1 MQVPPTLLK
10 KKISFW
16 QSHGLLAEKNNV
28 FYLVEEQD
36 NKQKNQ
42 PAEIVEDFESESVM
56 ASTQDQREE
65 ELQVKCGYK
74 VLFLPCIYVF
84 RHFGLTLLVC

>member
-16 QSHGLLAEKNNV
+16 QSHSLLVERNNV

-36 NKQKNQ
+36 DKNKHSS
-42 PAEIVEDFESESVM
+42 AEIVEDFESESAM
-56 ASTQDQREE
+56 ASAQDQREE
-65 ELQVKCGYK
+65 ELQV
-74 VLFLPCIYVF
+74 F
-84 RHFGLTLLVC
+84 